1 MGISPQPNTWQCGPF
16 ALKHALIT
24 LGIFAE
30 EGTITRIAGTRSDS
44 GTDEKQLALAAQSYH
59 CDLPMIRR
67 HLPEKARS
75 ELLSYLRR
83 GIPALLCLYD
93 WSHWVAIVKAE
104 RGQFIVLD
112 SEDKAVLTILSW
124 GELKSR
130 WVYHLKDE
138 IDREHREAVYDL
150 HPVIPRGRIQT
161 KARFSLARA
170 RYLRRSQHRTLS
182 RLWDQYLVDLMAI
195 AKPKTSLSRNV
206 FSLGE
211 FFRRHDK
218 MILEQVDYWH
228 GYVVRSEAA
237 RVLQNLHFVAD
248 TYGLVIHEED
258 EKRAI
263 AGITSIL
270 TLWAAGKY
278 GSSPVYED
286 PEG

>member
-1 MGISPQPNTWQCGPF
+1 MGISPQPNLWQCGPF

-30 EGTITRIAGTRSDS
+30 EGTITRIARTRSDY
-44 GTDEKQLALAAQSYH
+44 GTDEIQLARAARYYN
-59 CDLPMIRR
+59 CNLPMIRR
-67 HLPEKARS
+67 HRAERARS

-83 GIPALLCLYD
+83 GIPSLLCIYD
-93 WSHWVAIVKAE
+93 WSHWIAIVKAE
-104 RGQFIVLD
+104 RGHFIALD
-112 SEDKAVLTILSW
+112 SHDKAVLTILSW

-130 WVYHLKDE
+130 WVYRLEDE
-138 IDREHREAVYDL
+138 YDEDHRETVFDL
-150 HPVIPRGRIQT
+150 HPVIPRSRVQT

-170 RYLRRSQHRTLS
+170 RYLRRPEHRTLS
-182 RLWDQYLVDLMAI
+182 RMWDQYLVDLMAI
-195 AKPKTSLSRNV
+195 AKPRTSLSRRV

-218 MILEQVDYWH
+218 MILAQVDYWH
-228 GYVVRSEAA
+228 GSINRTEAF
-237 RVLQNLHFVAD
+237 RLLQNLHFVAD
-248 TYGLVIHEED
+248 TYGLVIHQED

-278 GSSPVYED
+278 GASPVYE
-286 PEG
+286 